1 MSQEAEK
8 LSKLFA
14 MKEEVDGFLSN
25 LEQLK
30 SDGSVTADM
39 YSSLKSDYEQRRNAA
54 LSEIDR
60 VKSEIKDLL
69 TANGRERDIQANELR
84 KLEIR
89 YKTGELTEDDYQ
101 TSRRKL
107 EDIVGRL
114 DQRSNELSNLIK
126 ARSSSDM
133 GISAERVSAAAPS
146 PPPQPPSPERPPR
159 AGRRFKLPG
168 RKGFIAIGA
177 VVVLIVVV
185 VVAVRLISGSK
196 TEVNEVILPVD
207 IVDASNIG
215 SLHFEL
221 AYDTA
226 VLEAVNVESGTTA
239 GSALFESNSADTG
252 RIVVGMVSSGGISG
266 DGPVATITFTIKSK
280 DKASTSLVLQNVVAH
295 SSLDLSKM
303 SVSYVA
309 GDIVVKDGS
318 FTSPTMYFTP
328 PASQ

>member
-39 YSSLKSDYEQRRNAA
+39 YSSLKSDYEQRRNVA

-60 VKSEIKDLL
+60 VKGEIKDLL
-69 TANGRERDIQANELR
+69 TENERERDIQANELR

-101 TSRRKL
+101 ESRRKL
-107 EDIVGRL
+107 ENTAGRL

-126 ARSSSDM
+126 ARFSSDI
-133 GISAERVSAAAPS
+133 GISAERVPSTAPS
-146 PPPQPPSPERPPR
+146 PPPQPPSPERPPG

-168 RKGFIAIGA
+168 RKGLIAIGA
-177 VVVLIVVV
+177 AVVLVVV
-185 VVAVRLISGSK
+185 VVVVVLLIPGSK
-196 TEVNEVILPVD
+196 TEVNEVVLPVD
-207 IVDASNIG
+207 IVGASNIG

-221 AYDTA
+221 VYDTT
-226 VLEAVNVESGTTA
+226 VLETVNVESGTAA
-239 GSALFESNSADTG
+239 GNALFESNSADPG
-252 RIVVGMVSSGGISG
+252 RVVFGMVSSGGISG

-280 DKASTSLVLQNVVAH
+280 DKASTSLVLENVVAH
-295 SSLDLSKM
+295 SNVDLSKM

-328 PASQ
+328 PSQ